1 MDALEVTRRRSAW
14 LVAPLA
20 LVCAAAPAWAQEQ
33 QTRRID
39 IASGRLSERVPQLA
53 RQAGISISVT
63 DGTLWRARVKG
74 VKGVMSPAEAIARML
89 SGTNSRAVQLSATSW
104 RIDAMPAAQQ
114 VASRA
119 IARPP
124 ELPLPTE
131 SGSEEAIIVTASKLD
146 LPYRD
151 IPGIVHMIEGR
162 DIAFGGER
170 GTDAVLSRLASVAST
185 HLGSGRNKL
194 FIRGIADSSFTGPTQ
209 ATVGQYFGDLRLS
222 YNAPDPDL
230 RLHDIQRVEI
240 LEGSQGTL
248 YGAGSLGGIIR
259 LVPNDPDPRGF
270 SLSAVA
276 GISATQHGA
285 PGGDIAATLN
295 VPLGGSGHALRF
307 TGYGVSEGGYID
319 NPLRGEND
327 VNRSRIGGGRA
338 ALRLD
343 MGDRWT
349 VDVGGIYQATG
360 IADSQYA
367 DRDGKTPL
375 TRYSPVVEDADA
387 HYGMAMIVVR
397 KDWGDLKFQSS
408 NAYVSHGLDERFN
421 ATRGLDTANVFA
433 QRNRTTMWVSETRL
447 WRPVRDG
454 LGWVVGVSA
463 IDNSTQQRRAFE
475 QGGRRT
481 SATGVTNSITE
492 FTAYGKLS
500 VELSQD
506 ILLSGGGRVTH
517 SRLGGAGEDV
527 PLAFKAAGAEVIA
540 ERNETQFLPSAEVLV
555 RVVEGLTL
563 FARYEQGFRPGGL
576 AIEGPFVRPFRN
588 DHVESWEGGA
598 RWSDPQ
604 LGLAASLSVSHA
616 YWRDIQADFIDGN
629 GLPTTANIGD
639 GRITS
644 VAGSLTFYPID
655 DLRLELNG
663 AYNHSRVL
671 ALTPEVAR
679 LAYFVNAGLPVTGP
693 SFGMPAIGEIGQ
705 FGPTAQLG
713 KIPNVAEYAVQGSID
728 YRLPM
733 GRSDLRL
740 GAWFKY
746 LGPSRLGIGPVLG
759 DEQGDYVDT
768 GLQARLGDERRAI
781 TLSMTN
787 VLDTKGNRF
796 AMGTPFDTSAAGF
809 VTPQRPRTIRIAV
822 DYRY

>member
-1 MDALEVTRRRSAW
+1 MDALEVTRARSAW
-14 LVAPLA
+14 PLAPLA
-20 LVCAAAPAWAQEQ
+20 LLCAAAPAWAQEQ
-33 QTRRID
+33 PARRID
-39 IASGRLSERVPQLA
+39 LSSGRLSERVPQLS

-63 DGTLWRARVKG
+63 DGVLWRTKVKG
-74 VKGVMSPAEAIARML
+74 VKGMMSPAEAIARML
-89 SGTNSRAVQLSATSW
+89 SGTNGRAVQLSATSW
-104 RIDAMPAAQQ
+104 RIDAVAPAQHL
-114 VASRA
+114 ASRRKA
-119 IARPP
+119 P

-131 SGSEEAIIVTASKLD
+131 SGAEEAIIVTASKLD

-151 IPGIVHMIEGR
+151 LPGSVHIIEGR

-170 GTDAVLSRLASVAST
+170 GTDSVLSRLASVAST

-209 ATVGQYFGDLRLS
+209 ATVGQYIGDLRLS

-230 RLHDIQRVEI
+230 RLNDIQRVEI

-270 SLSAVA
+270 SLDAVA
-276 GISATQHGA
+276 GISATQHGE

-295 VPLGGSGHALRF
+295 VPLGGGHALRA

-327 VNRSRIGGGRA
+327 VNRSRIVGGRA

-343 MGDRWT
+343 MGDSWT
-349 VDVGGIYQATG
+349 VDVGGIYQATE
-360 IADSQYA
+360 IDDSQYA
-367 DRDGKTPL
+367 DRDGKLPL
-375 TRYSPVVEDADA
+375 TRYSPVVEDANS
-387 HYGMAMIVVR
+387 HYGMAMVVVR

-408 NAYVSHGLDERFN
+408 NAYVNHGLDERFN
-421 ATRGLDTANVFA
+421 ATQGRDAPNVFE
-433 QRNRTTMWVSETRL
+433 QRNRTRMWVSETRL
-447 WRPVRDG
+447 WRPVKDG
-454 LGWVVGVSA
+454 LGWVIGVSA

-475 QGGRRT
+475 QSLRRA

-492 FTAYGKLS
+492 FTGYGKLS

-527 PLAFKAAGAEVIA
+527 QFTFKAAGAEIVA
-540 ERNETQFLPSAEVLV
+540 ERNETQFLPSAELLV
-555 RVVEGLTL
+555 RVAEGLTL
-563 FARYEQGFRPGGL
+563 FARYEEGFRPGGL
-576 AIEGPFVRPFRN
+576 AIEGPFVRQFRN

-604 LGLAASLSVSHA
+604 RGLAASLSVAHA

-629 GLPTTANIGD
+629 GLPSTANIGD

-644 VAGSLTFYPID
+644 VAGSLTIYPLD

-663 AYNHSRVL
+663 VYNHSRVL

-679 LAYFVNAGLPVTGP
+679 LAFFANAGLPVTGP
-693 SFGMPAIGEIGQ
+693 SLGMPAIGEIGQ

-713 KIPNVAEYAVQGSID
+713 NVPNVAEYSVQGSID

-768 GLQARLGDERRAI
+768 GLQARLGDERRGV
-781 TLSMTN
+781 TLSVTN
-787 VLDTKGNRF
+787 LLDTQGNRF
-796 AMGTPFDTSAAGF
+796 ALGTPFDTSAAGF
-809 VTPQRPRTIRIAV
+809 VTPQRPRTIRIAL